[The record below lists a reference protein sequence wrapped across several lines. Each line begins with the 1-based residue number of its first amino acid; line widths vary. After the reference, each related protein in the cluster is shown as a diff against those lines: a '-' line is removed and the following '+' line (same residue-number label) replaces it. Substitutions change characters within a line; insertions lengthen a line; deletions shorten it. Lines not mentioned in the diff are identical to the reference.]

1 MSGTTKNLNQTNE
14 PKSTFEREME
24 NPAFKAEFEKEY
36 AKDIEV
42 AELTEDQ
49 IKSKIAELQEE
60 ENAKRLLKIEEV
72 RALHPSKV
80 LNRAQLEALLSI
92 KEEELTDADK
102 SRVQLATLRL
112 KHHKYTGTGYSS
124 TERKKVRAA
133 RRVSRKSR
141 KVNR

>member
-1 MSGTTKNLNQTNE
+1 MSGTTEDLNQTNE
-14 PKSTFEREME
+14 PQSTFEKEME

-36 AKDIEV
+36 EKDLKVE
-42 AELTEDQ
+42 ELTEEE
-49 IKSKIAELQEE
+49 IKAKITELQEE

-80 LNRAQLEALLSI
+80 LNRAQLEALMSI

-112 KHHKYTGTGYSS
+112 KHHRYTGTGYSA
-124 TERKKVRAA
+124 TERKRVKAA
-133 RRVSRKSR
+133 RRTAKKSR
-141 KVNR
+141 KINR